1 MHIICLGSSVLGSV
15 DNDNTGITI
24 ILSVLYL
31 SAIVGGST
39 IAILDKLE
47 KKKNNILSQ
56 PNPSRQA
63 SLVGCSEFV
72 FIKHQESSE

>member
-56 PNPSRQA
+56 PNPSR
-63 SLVGCSEFV
+63 
-72 FIKHQESSE
+72 